1 MAAWSHLP
9 NTRHIDRVLASAS
22 AHPEFWWTTSDVRWW
37 EGTDL
42 FTVYAQSTA
51 AIAITNTI
59 WKMESV
65 RLNST
70 RFVAVRDAAFVL
82 IAHDDCEQYL
92 SMPCDQLE
100 FIAGLSGLPL
110 PNMLL
115 PAVRAFEMEAVSV

>member
-9 NTRHIDRVLASAS
+9 NARHIDRVLASAA

-37 EGTDL
+37 KGVDL
-42 FTVYAQSTA
+42 ADDFISSEAVTA
-51 AIAITNTI
+51 ILNAI

-70 RFVAVRDAAFVL
+70 RLNAVRDAAFTL
-82 IAHDDCEQYL
+82 MIHGDCEHYL
-92 SMPCDQLE
+92 ALPCDQLE
-100 FIAGLSGLPL
+100 FIAYLSGLPL

-115 PAVRAFEMEAVSV
+115 PAVRAFEMEAASV